1 MRLRKSMAAALLLL
15 LPWLT
20 AVAHRLTAGAWESVG
35 GGPTIYA
42 EGRWYGLDLRPTAGP
57 PGASAITTVY
67 WSWSLSR
74 TPPGLEVRLC
84 RRTVRTCIDISGR
97 QSGGTRA
104 FAGRGAD
111 ERFILAYRVPGSGA
125 IVPVYGGS
133 DHVIVNYDV
142 PVPPSGSSRRS
153 R

>member
-1 MRLRKSMAAALLLL
+1 MAAVLPLL
-15 LPWLT
+15 LPWL
-20 AVAHRLTAGAWESVG
+20 AAAAHPVTAGAWESVG

-42 EGRWYGLDLRPTAGP
+42 QGRWYELDLRPPAGP

-74 TPPGLEVRLC
+74 TPPGLAVRLC
-84 RRTVRTCIDISGR
+84 RGTVRTCIDISGR

-125 IVPVYGGS
+125 IAPVYGGS
-133 DHVIVNYDV
+133 DHLIVNYRF
-142 PVPPSGSSRRS
+142 PR
-153 R
+153 